1 MFFVCWT
8 IFYKKDDSALH
19 ARFDFLMSVIYAL
32 IIFILGRVY
41 HMYEIG
47 FSKVSELVYAQSLS
61 TTISLAIIVVAHV
74 FAFLWYPDPILPLL
88 VLYVIQLGLNLLWTY
103 VANKIYFASNPPQKT
118 IVLYRNEEDLSRLDE
133 VSKFP

>member
-1 MFFVCWT
+1 MKIKIDSSTKMRILKIVHIGVTWAMFFVCWT
-8 IFYKKDDSALH
+8 IFYKKDGTALH

-88 VLYVIQLGLNLLWTY
+88 VLYVVQLLIWVLIIQ
-103 VANKIYFASNPPQKT
+103 
-118 IVLYRNEEDLSRLDE
+118 
-133 VSKFP
+133 